1 MKFSE
6 FRSNNE
12 LEQNFCY
19 SSQKGDSKVRDLEA
33 ILNVIKN
40 INSSLIVDDVLRLV
54 LTNAIELTGLERGFI
69 VLKNQ
74 NGMLEYKL
82 GMDANGLVLP
92 EHFFNISNTVVE
104 EVFHSGQSRFI
115 EGTQSDFGG
124 FTSKSILNLSL
135 QTILCTP
142 LIINQNKIG
151 VLYVDSKYL
160 KRIRN
165 REIIYTFEILA
176 GQAAIAIYNAQ
187 LYEELNTAKDEA
199 EKSDKLKSEFLSQIS
214 HEIRTPINAILNS
227 TSLIKEE
234 FEKRIDKSEYLD
246 FFDITES
253 ASRRII
259 RTVELVLNMSQ
270 VTTGTYIPNKKEID
284 LVDDVIDNLVC
295 QFKPIASSK
304 KLSFDVELGTKN
316 TKIKADEYSINQIF
330 NNLFDNAVKYTSEGG
345 VKIAIGRNQQNK
357 LFVSVKDTGIGIS
370 KEFLPIL
377 FSSFTQ
383 EYQGYTRKF
392 DGNGLGLALAKKY
405 CEINSAN
412 IFVDSV
418 KGVGTE
424 FKVVFKS

>member
-6 FRSNNE
+6 FRNSNSM
-12 LEQNFCY
+12 EQSFCFNPQ
-19 SSQKGDSKVRDLEA
+19 SGESKVRDLEL
-33 ILNVIKN
+33 ILSVIKN
-40 INSSLIVDDVLRLV
+40 INSSLILDDVLNLV
-54 LTNAIELTGLERGFI
+54 LTNSIELTGLERGFI

-74 NGMLEYKL
+74 DGVLEYKL
-82 GMDANGLVLP
+82 GMDCKGLVLP

-104 EVFHSGQSRFI
+104 EVFRTGQSRFI

-135 QTILCTP
+135 QTILCAP

-160 KRIRN
+160 KKIRN
-165 REIIYTFEILA
+165 KEIIYTFEILA

-234 FEKRIDKSEYLD
+234 FDRKFDKNDYSD
-246 FFDITES
+246 FFEITES

-270 VTTGTYIPNKKEID
+270 VTTGTYVANKKELD
-284 LVDDVIDNLVC
+284 LLEDVMDNLFY
-295 QFKPIASSK
+295 QFIPMAVSK
-304 KLSFDVELGTKN
+304 NLRFNVNLN
-316 TKIKADEYSINQIF
+316 TEDTRVAADEYSLIQIF
-330 NNLFDNAVKYTSEGG
+330 NNLIDNAIKYTSDGEIN
-345 VKIAIGRNQQNK
+345 VTVDRNEK
-357 LFVSVKDTGIGIS
+357 DELYVSVKDTGIGIS
-370 KEFLPIL
+370 KEFLPHL
-377 FSSFTQ
+377 FNSFSQ

-392 DGNGLGLALAKKY
+392 EGNGLGLALAKKY
-405 CEINSAN
+405 CEINNAE
-412 IFVDSV
+412 IIVDSQ
-418 KGVGTE
+418 KGIGSE
-424 FKVVFKS
+424 FKVVFK